1 MTYRT
6 EHLILKE
13 VLVRDCI
20 VRDFVLL
27 FCFILVTVSSEN
39 LSNLYSYYKFGNIT
53 SVCSFSLSARY
64 PEDMTSFFCNFNE
77 YFNDYKVISI
87 RQDLYKSETKTQ
99 ITDKHRIILNIIRH
113 INIVS
118 FGK

>member
-13 VLVRDCI
+13 VLVRDCV

-53 SVCSFSLSARY
+53 SFCSFSLSARY
-64 PEDMTSFFCNFNE
+64 PKDMTSFFCNFNE